1 MSSKDG
7 KRKRPL
13 VPRLRFPKFREAGE
27 WRKERL
33 GTLAELHKG
42 KGISKDDV
50 VANGVRPCIRYGEL
64 YMIYGEMIKETVS
77 RINVDENQLFLS
89 KKNDVIIPAS
99 GETKVDIAK
108 ASCVMINNV
117 ALGSDIN
124 VLRSDQNGVFLSYQL
139 NGPLRLSIA
148 KLAQGDAVVHLY
160 RSQLDK
166 LDILVPSLAEQ
177 RRIADCLSS
186 LDERITLEAQKLEAL
201 KRHKKGLMQQLF
213 PREGETLPRL
223 RFPEFREAGE
233 WEVKSFIEIGNIVT
247 GKTPSTADDSLWN
260 GDIQFVT
267 PTDISEEKYQ
277 WKTQRKVVGNS
288 KINVLP
294 KYSIMFTCIASIGKI
309 SLSINP
315 CVTNQQINT
324 IIPNKKYEN
333 EFIYYSLLHIVPA
346 IKRMQASSS
355 FPIINKTEFSSR
367 TILVPQSYS
376 EQEKI
381 ADCLS
386 SLDELIAAEAKK
398 LDTLKSHKKGLIQQ
412 IFPVLEDQG

>member
-233 WEVKSFIEIGNIVT
+233 WKVKPLGTLCRIRTGSKDVNEGNDS
-247 GKTPSTADDSLWN
+247 GKYP
-260 GDIQFVT
+260 F
-267 PTDISEEKYQ
+267 
-277 WKTQRKVVGNS
+277 
-288 KINVLP
+288 
-294 KYSIMFTCIASIGKI
+294 FTCADKI
-309 SLSINP
+309 SHSNSFSFDTEAILVAGNAN
-315 CVTNQQINT
+315 VGQT
-324 IIPNKKYEN
+324 K
-333 EFIYYSLLHIVPA
+333 YYSGKFEAYQRTYVLTDFKIHGKFLYAYLDFYLRDNLLKQIQRSA
-346 IKRMQASSS
+346 MSYIRLSMLQEQ
-355 FPIINKTEFSSR
+355 FIPIPINNYEELKITNSNKE
-367 TILVPQSYS
+367 
-376 EQEKI
+376 EQQKI

-386 SLDELIAAEAKK
+386 SLDELISLEAQK
-398 LDTLKSHKKGLIQQ
+398 LEALKRHKKGLMQQ
-412 IFPVLEDQG
+412 LFPVLDDGV